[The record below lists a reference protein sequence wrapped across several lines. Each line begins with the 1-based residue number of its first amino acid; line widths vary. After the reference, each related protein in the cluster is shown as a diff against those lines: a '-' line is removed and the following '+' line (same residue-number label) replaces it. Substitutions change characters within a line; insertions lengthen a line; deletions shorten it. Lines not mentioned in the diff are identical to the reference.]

1 MQDKTPYEFNARS
14 SVTNIFNEIIFS
26 LSFALLFRVLPGRT
40 AVVSSPVAAVLS
52 PVGKRN
58 KSKIKVSFIKQTIY
72 FEVKLY
78 FSVGLDCIVKE
89 LMRENKHS

>member
-1 MQDKTPYEFNARS
+1 MQDKTQYEFNARS
-14 SVTNIFNEIIFS
+14 SVTNSLNEIIFS
-26 LSFALLFRVLPGRT
+26 LSSATLLRVLPGRT
-40 AVVSSPVAAVLS
+40 AVVSSPVAVVLS